1 MTKTEKKKLL
11 TKEIILQVKNVF
23 TIGDDFND
31 EEGHG
36 YFTFSIIDNGE
47 EYRFDMSRNNFDIIS
62 YKVKNEKGYER
73 SRELENQLQNFINTT
88 VTLFNEQQSILPSSN

>member
-11 TKEIILQVKNVF
+11 TKEIILQVKNIF

-47 EYRFDMSRNNFDIIS
+47 EYRFDMSRNDFDIITH
-62 YKVKNEKGYER
+62 KVRNENGYER
-73 SRELENQLQNFINTT
+73 SRQLEKQLQDFINNVISDT
-88 VTLFNEQQSILPSSN
+88 NEYLAFPSL